1 MPWQTP
7 PDLWQKL
14 KPHARDMR
22 QNPTRAENFLWQMLR
37 AKQLGVKFRRK
48 HTVDRFILDFY
59 APEAKL
65 CVELDGN
72 GHTALEQIQK
82 DRARDTHLKSLG
94 ILVFRIWNNELL
106 ESPEGVLERLYS
118 LVQERTTILERYPA
132 A

>member
-1 MPWQTP
+1 
-7 PDLWQKL
+7 
-14 KPHARDMR
+14 MR

-37 AKQLGVKFRRK
+37 AKQLGMKFRRQ
-48 HTVDRFILDFY
+48 HTVGRFILDFY

-72 GHTALEQIQK
+72 GHAALEQIQK

-94 ILVFRIWNNELL
+94 ILVFRIWNNKLL